1 MLCPHCQSTDDKVV
15 DSRTTLEGAGIRRR
29 RECLSC
35 GHRFTTYETI
45 TREELKVVK
54 RNGVLEDF
62 DHSKIR
68 AGIERAC
75 WKRPIGDDDIDK
87 LVDGI
92 VSGIEKDYDKEV
104 SSKEIGKRVISAL
117 AKMDEVAYVRFAS
130 VYRRFKDVDEFISE
144 IKKIEGE
151 QT

>member
-15 DSRTTLEGAGIRRR
+15 DSREIQDGAGIRRR
-29 RECLSC
+29 RECLNC

-45 TREELKVVK
+45 TREELKVLK

-62 DHSKIR
+62 DR
-68 AGIERAC
+68 AKLRSGIERAC

-87 LVDGI
+87 LVDSI
-92 VSGIEKDYDKEV
+92 VSEIEKDYDKEV
-104 SSKEIGKRVISAL
+104 PSKEIGKRVMNAL
-117 AKMDEVAYVRFAS
+117 AKVDEVAYVRFAS

-144 IKKIEGE
+144 IKKIEE
-151 QT
+151 DS